1 MLFYILLSTI
11 VAGII
16 AIIADVLIKQKIIQ
30 PLYEQQYMPKE
41 CIEYR
46 KTHVHLLSVFLV
58 GIVVFL
64 GIIFVITPPK
74 VSTPRDNGVT
84 SKSKIS
90 FTSPAKTPP

>member
-46 KTHVHLLSVFLV
+46 KTYIHLLSVFLV
-58 GIVVFL
+58 GIVVYL
-64 GIIFVITPPK
+64 INFVFK
-74 VSTPRDNGVT
+74 VNKLFHFRNGY
-84 SKSKIS
+84 
-90 FTSPAKTPP
+90 